1 MIDDL
6 FSRLV
11 AAKERER
18 KAVEERRDIED
29 AITKELNVDTGVE
42 FSKTIT
48 RGFYKMKVETRIN
61 RKVDEKRLMEVAKAN
76 KIGNDI
82 LQQLFRWKPEQNM
95 REWKAAP
102 TVITNVL
109 AQAVTT
115 SAGRPSISIKVEE
128 E

>member
-29 AITKELNVDTGVE
+29 AITRELNLDTNVE